1 MAKIIQTDS
10 QSKALIKIKANL
22 KSIENINRFLELSTD
37 SGFISF
43 SFGGNVM
50 KLPIEKKAADT
61 FAEGLKK
68 DLITETKRL
77 SSANSIQLSSDDE
90 TVLNKQP
97 RKSDSYL

>member
-10 QSKALIKIKANL
+10 QSRALMKIKANL
-22 KSIENINRFLELSTD
+22 KSIENINHFLTLSTD

-43 SFGGNVM
+43 SFGGNAL

-68 DLITETKRL
+68 DLVAETRRL
-77 SSANSIQLSSDDE
+77 SSANSIELNEADE
-90 TVLNKQP
+90 AILNKLT
-97 RKSDSYL
+97 RKND